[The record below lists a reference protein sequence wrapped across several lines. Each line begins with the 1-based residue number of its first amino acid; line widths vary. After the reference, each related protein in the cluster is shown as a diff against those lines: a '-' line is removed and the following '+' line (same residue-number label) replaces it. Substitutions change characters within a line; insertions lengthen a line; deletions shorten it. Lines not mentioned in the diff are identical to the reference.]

1 MLHKS
6 GGSVNLSDFKETITG
21 SGIWTATYETT
32 VAPGINTTNGYTFK
46 NDVDFKLNCDPKH
59 AQGEAIIGSTS
70 QLITKSFDRIEGTNV
85 LVWNVNLTLN
95 EGITDVILTDSPDYK
110 SSVSYIAINDPTDG
124 EKVLYDAG
132 VDEEHL
138 TDYGKS
144 ITVENV
150 FHKWEKKLAFTEAF
164 LNEHKNTTVN
174 FICKTTLSGNP
185 SSNFRNNEEYT
196 NSAGMSYKVDGIDK
210 TVTANAS
217 YKYTTDLD
225 KTGQVDTKENKIN
238 YTISIA
244 VKNTGLEE
252 GKAYTITDSI
262 GSDFIIDAYSISGK
276 YHDLTGNSDWIGNDV
291 QTPSINYDAGTH
303 TFTYTVAKDF
313 LDIVNANPTKKY
325 QIKIMYSAVPKDLN
339 EFYKHEKTEV
349 TNRAQGM
356 YDGGDIGSAITQTT
370 IVPKTVVNKTGTQ
383 KNTDGTQNSYATYTI
398 SVNEFGVKLNNG
410 NSLRGVDV
418 LNKNLIYQ
426 LSSITVKNSK
436 TGEGLPEG
444 NYSYSYDQENNSL
457 TFVLPD
463 ETPITISYKASINL
477 PIGSTMNEENSG
489 NTFTLY
495 GDSETTSGSST
506 IKLDGEFKPSVT
518 ITGENAELSIVKYD
532 EDHIDTKLSGA
543 KFALIEAFYND
554 KDHTFTEGQKT
565 ERVTGVDGRATFKG
579 VSLDQIYILRELEAP
594 KGYEKAAEI
603 YCVFEGHSF
612 SLLKKPDEHSTH
624 KLVVF
629 KNKSMEYPVGDK
641 KIDEKLGS
649 IKVTKN
655 VEGLATGTNGPEKI
669 EFTVTN
675 ADDRTVVRTLTV
687 KRNDDGSYTEETA
700 DNLPLGTYTVTEG
713 TADVA
718 GHTLKKT
725 TYKVGETETNSV
737 TLTKEVSDQTVAVT
751 NTYSKDVGKL
761 TITKEVSGL
770 ADEDQINKPTELK
783 FAVTGPND
791 YSNEVTVKLVGG
803 TYKTVELTDLVPGE
817 YTVTEETEGT
827 EVTGYTLTSTT
838 YKVGDNAVDKVTV
851 SKDQTTAVTVTN
863 TYSKDVGKLTFTKS
877 FSGDALTKE
886 QLTGISFTVK
896 NVSTEEVVGTYSL
909 ADITNSDGS
918 YSKMIENLPVG
929 KYEVI
934 ETNAGVNGYTV
945 TTTYKVNGTD
955 SVNGAVE
962 IAKDSENTVAITN
975 NYIQLVSYTVKKEWN
990 LNGTEGVV
998 IPETITVQ
1006 LTANGI
1012 PYGDPIV
1019 LHASESD
1026 TDNWTYTWDNLPK
1039 SDAAGEINY
1048 SVNEIE
1054 APEGYTVSAVTNTE
1068 SRVITLTN
1076 TYTNGKEVT
1085 FSKEDVAGK
1094 ELPGATMSIS
1104 VKNGEEVSRWV
1115 STSEKNV
1122 VTLAPGN
1129 YTLTEL
1135 TAPNG
1140 YLKAQSIDFTLDAEG
1155 KVLVD
1160 GNPVSEVVMVDE
1172 YASHD
1177 VIISKVDAANNKELA
1192 GAVLKVTDKEGNEV
1206 DKWTS
1211 EEGKNHTVTVKPGT
1225 YTFTEVSAPKGY
1237 ELAESITFNVDLNGK
1252 VTIDGKQV
1260 TAVVMKDA
1268 KKPTNV
1274 QTGVHTNVGGFGALG
1289 GFSIGMAFI
1298 VLFLRKKMD

>member
-1 MLHKS
+1 M
-6 GGSVNLSDFKETITG
+6 
-21 SGIWTATYETT
+21 
-32 VAPGINTTNGYTFK
+32 NG
-46 NDVDFKLNCDPKH
+46 DSKH

-110 SSVSYIAINDPTDG
+110 SSVSYIAINDPADG

-132 VDEEHL
+132 VDKDDL

-144 ITVENV
+144 ITVENMYRW
-150 FHKWEKKLAFTEAF
+150 HKKLAFTEAF

-185 SSNFRNNEEYT
+185 SSNFKNNEEYT
-196 NSAGMSYKVDGIDK
+196 NSAAMSYKVDGIDK
-210 TVTANAS
+210 KVTANAS

-244 VKNTGLEE
+244 VDKNTGLEK

-262 GSDFIIDAYSISGK
+262 DSDFIIDADSISGK
-276 YHDLTGNSDWIGNDV
+276 YYDFTGNSDWIGNDV
-291 QTPSINYDAGTH
+291 QKPSINYDAGTH

-356 YDGGDIGSAITQTT
+356 YDGEDIGSAITQTT

-410 NSLRGVDV
+410 NPLRGEDV

-436 TGEGLPEG
+436 TGECLLEG
-444 NYSYSYDQENNSL
+444 TYSYSYDQENNSL

-495 GDSETTSGSST
+495 GDSETTSGSSK

-532 EDHIDTKLSGA
+532 VDHIDTKLSGA
-543 KFALIEAFYND
+543 KFALIEAVYNKAND
-554 KDHTFTEGQKT
+554 TFTEGQKT
-565 ERVTGVDGRATFKG
+565 EIVTGADGRATFKG

-594 KGYEKAAEI
+594 RDYVKATDI

-612 SLLKKPDEHSTH
+612 NLLNKPGENSTH

-655 VEGLATGTNGPEKI
+655 VEGLATGTNGPGSI
-669 EFTVTN
+669 DFTVTKDEDSSF
-675 ADDRTVVRTLTV
+675 AARTLTV
-687 KRNDDGSYTEETA
+687 TRNADGSYTEATA
-700 DNLPLGTYTVTEG
+700 DKLPLGTYTVTEG
-713 TADVA
+713 KADVT
-718 GHTLKKT
+718 GYTLKKT

-737 TLTKEVSDQTVAVT
+737 TLSKEVSDQTVAVT

-761 TITKEVSGL
+761 T
-770 ADEDQINKPTELK
+770 
-783 FAVTGPND
+783 
-791 YSNEVTVKLVGG
+791 
-803 TYKTVELTDLVPGE
+803 
-817 YTVTEETEGT
+817 
-827 EVTGYTLTSTT
+827 
-838 YKVGDNAVDKVTV
+838 
-851 SKDQTTAVTVTN
+851 
-863 TYSKDVGKLTFTKS
+863 FTKS
-877 FSGDALTKE
+877 FSGAELTKE
-886 QLTGISFTVK
+886 QTSGISFTVK
-896 NVSTEEVVGTYSL
+896 NVSTDEEVGTYRL
-909 ADITNSDGS
+909 ADIANSDGS
-918 YSKMIENLPVG
+918 YSKTIEGLPVG
-929 KYEVI
+929 NYEVI
-934 ETNAGVNGYTV
+934 ETNAEVNGYTV

-955 SVNGAVE
+955 SDKGAVE

-990 LNGTEGVV
+990 LNGTEGVM

-1006 LTANGI
+1006 LTANGNS
-1012 PYGDPIV
+1012 YGDRVV
-1019 LHASESD
+1019 LHASESES
-1026 TDNWTYTWDNLPK
+1026 DNWTYTWDNLPK
-1039 SDAAGEINY
+1039 SDAAREINY
-1048 SVNEIE
+1048 SVKEIE
-1054 APEGYTVSAVTNTE
+1054 APEGYTVSAVTDTE

-1076 TYTNGKEVT
+1076 TYTNGREVT

-1155 KVLVD
+1155 KVTVD

-1192 GAVLKVTDKEGNEV
+1192 GAVLKVTDKDGNEV

-1252 VTIDGKQV
+1252 VTIDGKEV

-1289 GFSIGMAFI
+1289 GCSIGMAFI